1 MGNFRRHWDKLT
13 LLAAGLFWAGC
24 GDSSA
29 TSDDCDGTEGSG
41 SCNKIRLVPCTV
53 DDIGLI
59 TPMYGVPR
67 DSGLVPVVVKYGVPA
82 DVDSFPAVVKYGVPG
97 DLDTARRTLRC
108 EDDLTC
114 SLPGEGESGKIACDD
129 GKNYTVDEFLERH
142 SVDDGAFLREDGSGR

>member
-1 MGNFRRHWDKLT
+1 MGMGRFRKHWEKIA
-13 LLAAGLFWAGC
+13 LLATGFFWAAC
-24 GDSSA
+24 DGDSS
-29 TSDDCDGTEGSG
+29 TKPDDCDGTEGSG
-41 SCNKIRLVPCTV
+41 SCGRVRLVPCTV

-67 DSGLVPVVVKYGVPA
+67 DGGLV
-82 DVDSFPAVVKYGVPG
+82 PAVVKYGVPG

-114 SLPGEGESGKIACDD
+114 SLPGEGKSGKIACDD

-142 SVDDGAFLREDGSGR
+142 SLDDGAFLREDGSER